1 MRIGIDVGGTNTDAV
16 LLDGNRV
23 VAWHKAPTSPE
34 VTAGI
39 AAAVRGVLRAAGCRP
54 GAVQAVMIG
63 TTHFANAVVERRLE
77 PVGVIRIGLPA
88 TAALPPLVDWPADLA
103 ACVG

>member
-16 LLDGNRV
+16 LLDGRRV
-23 VAWHKAPTSPE
+23 VAWYKEPTSGD

-39 AAAVRGVLRAAGCRP
+39 TGAIRGVLRAAGCAP
-54 GAVQAVMIG
+54 GAVRAVMIG

-77 PVGVIRIGLPA
+77 PVGIIRIGLPA
-88 TAALPPLVDWPADLA
+88 TAALPPLID
-103 ACVG
+103 